1 MWYERALR
9 GLTLALG
16 PDHASTLDT
25 VYNLANLLHSQV
37 TEWNGMGMFFSILPS
52 YSHTST
58 LMIRCIYA

>member
-25 VYNLANLLHSQV
+25 VYNRANLLHSQV
-37 TEWNGMGMFFSILPS
+37 TEWNEHILPLS
-52 YSHTST
+52 YTHTST
-58 LMIRCIYA
+58 LTQKYTNT